1 LYGNGGMARDVP
13 RAVRWQTLTTGADYT
28 ATKLAKLT
36 ASTTPDA
43 FLALATYQEAGYGCE
58 QSFTYAQQNFTAAR
72 TAPATAAATWSP
84 LAWWRAYRLRQQQQ
98 LRQPLQQQQQQINAE
113 LCIPELD
120 IQDHATERLAN
131 LLYRND
137 TDLQNTAEAERL
149 WDTVTKRR
157 HPSIDKTTADGLM
170 MIGLSYLCDGR
181 RTGLHG
187 MPSSRPVVLAAHSY
201 FGRALALDPNN
212 ERAKFG
218 LAMTLKRGDAGLP
231 QDLEQA
237 HTLLA
242 QLQSTYAPAAQAL
255 QVEQADHSELNQLED
270 EAFAKAQS
278 LQQAKLDAAE
288 QAKQKKAK

>member
-1 LYGNGGMARDVP
+1 MLCKLGIYIFLAATSFAVQANDATDATEKREKAAATALRQAYTEAAKAMSRAAWDTAALRYMQYQQDQHTHVRELIAAAATDDRRAQGELGNRLLYGNGGMARDVP

-72 TAPATAAATWSP
+72 TAPATGAATWSP
-84 LAWWRAYRLRQQQQ
+84 LACWRAYRLRQQQQ
-98 LRQPLQQQQQQINAE
+98 LWQPLQQQQINAG

-120 IQDHATERLAN
+120 IHDHATERLAN
-131 LLYRND
+131 LLYRNG
-137 TDLQNTAEAERL
+137 TGLQNTAEAERL

-170 MIGLSYLCDGR
+170 MIGLSYLCDSR

-187 MPSSRPVVLAAHSY
+187 LPSSRPVVLAAHW
-201 FGRALALDPNN
+201 
-212 ERAKFG
+212 
-218 LAMTLKRGDAGLP
+218 
-231 QDLEQA
+231 
-237 HTLLA
+237 H
-242 QLQSTYAPAAQAL
+242 
-255 QVEQADHSELNQLED
+255 
-270 EAFAKAQS
+270 
-278 LQQAKLDAAE
+278 
-288 QAKQKKAK
+288 